1 MNNCCPT
8 AGTGARSDERPSL
21 AANAAQPIPAT
32 TERDDSDRV
41 GPGNTT
47 ALWGPLQVPALHEAL
62 GVLRPTLLRL
72 RDAPA
77 HSRQD
82 RSSQAGRRSTLS
94 PRRDL
99 LHGAHKARP
108 GTLSAE
114 TDATTEDAGGGRQA
128 EGAHKGEVRVVG
140 QHPRRVPG
148 QSRLAQVPEGQ
159 TEQVPAAVLQA
170 DPAVLL
176 YQN

>member
-1 MNNCCPT
+1 MYCCTT
-8 AGTGARSDERPSL
+8 AGTGTGGDERPSL
-21 AANAAQPIPAT
+21 ASDAAQPLPAS

-41 GPGNTT
+41 GPGNP
-47 ALWGPLQVPALHEAL
+47 ASLRGPFQVPALHEAL
-62 GVLRPTLLRL
+62 GVLRPTVLREL
-72 RDAPA
+72 DASTHP
-77 HSRQD
+77 RQD
-82 RSSQAGRRSTLS
+82 RSRQAGRRSTVT

-99 LHGAHKARP
+99 LHRAHKARP

-114 TDATTEDAGGGRQA
+114 TDATTEDAGGGREA